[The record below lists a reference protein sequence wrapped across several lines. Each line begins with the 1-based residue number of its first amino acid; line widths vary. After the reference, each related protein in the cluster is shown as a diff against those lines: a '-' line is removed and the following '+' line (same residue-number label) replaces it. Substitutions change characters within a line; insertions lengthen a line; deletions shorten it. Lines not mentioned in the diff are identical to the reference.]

1 MNLAGARCVF
11 YTGGEQLP
19 CNWKRGK
26 CHPCLAVDTAP
37 SVRGGSPR
45 PRKRGGGSPCGNFS
59 FHPFFFFFLLY
70 FWARHCLGHA
80 DHEDPLWRRGWR
92 KGTCTDPGRRGSKL
106 LAKTL
111 LCFSIVLWS
120 CLTPNCVIVRTAPR
134 CIRRQY
140 ILLLGCWFPSWP
152 VRYRKS
158 FDSKQL
164 FPNELY

>member
-45 PRKRGGGSPCGNFS
+45 PRKRGGGSRRGNFS
-59 FHPFFFFFLLY
+59 FHPFFFFCFI
-70 FWARHCLGHA
+70 FDHAIVRANA
-80 DHEDPLWRRGWR
+80 DHEGPLRRRGWR

-120 CLTPNCVIVRTAPR
+120 CLTPNCLVVRTAPR

-152 VRYRKS
+152 VHYRKS